1 MDQHILKRHNKTC
14 ILYHLVCPAKYRR
27 DIFTTEVEATLT
39 TVCREAI
46 SFGYEYHFVEI
57 GADQDHVHFLIQ
69 TVPMV
74 LPSRMVQ
81 VIKSITARQ
90 LFARHPEIKKKLW
103 GGALWT
109 SGYYLNT
116 VGLHGNAE
124 AIGRYVRDQGKEYK
138 QIYRGQLTLFEG
150 IT

>member
-1 MDQHILKRHNKTC
+1 
-14 ILYHLVCPAKYRR
+14 
-27 DIFTTEVEATLT
+27 
-39 TVCREAI
+39 
-46 SFGYEYHFVEI
+46 
-57 GADQDHVHFLIQ
+57 
-69 TVPMV
+69 
-74 LPSRMVQ
+74 MVQ